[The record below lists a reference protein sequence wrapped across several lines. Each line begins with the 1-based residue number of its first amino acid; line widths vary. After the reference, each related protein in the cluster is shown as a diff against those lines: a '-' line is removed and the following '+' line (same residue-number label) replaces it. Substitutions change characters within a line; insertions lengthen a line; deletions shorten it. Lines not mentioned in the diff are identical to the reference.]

1 MKSNDI
7 KKKRRIRRKLSV
19 RKEISGT
26 PDKPRM
32 TVTKSLK
39 HIYAQ
44 IIDDE
49 RGNTLASASTLNKD
63 VAEKVTPKTKKI
75 EKSKLVG
82 AAIAKAAVE
91 KNIKKIAFDRNGYLY
106 HGRIKALAESAREN
120 GLEF

>member
-1 MKSNDI
+1 MKSNDL
-7 KKKRRIRRKLSV
+7 KKKRRLRRKLSV

-26 PDKPRM
+26 ADKPRM

-49 RGNTLASASTLNKD
+49 AGKTLASASTLNKD
-63 VAEKVTPKTKKI
+63 VAEKITPKTNKI

-82 AAIAKAAVE
+82 AAIAKLAVE
-91 KNIKKIAFDRNGYLY
+91 RNIKKIAFDRNGYLY
-106 HGRIKALAESAREN
+106 HGRIKAIADAAREN

>member
-49 RGNTLASASTLNKD
+49 HGNTLASASTLNKD

>member
-7 KKKRRIRRKLSV
+7 KKKRRLRRKLSV

-49 RGNTLASASTLNKD
+49 QGKTLAFASTLNKD

-82 AAIAKAAVE
+82 AAIAKAAIE
-91 KNIKKIAFDRNGYLY
+91 KNIKKVAFDRNGYLY
-106 HGRIKALAESAREN
+106 HGRIKALADAAREN

>member
-1 MKSNDI
+1 MKSDEI
-7 KKKRRIRRKLSV
+7 KKKRRLRRKLSV

-26 PDKPRM
+26 SDKPRM
-32 TVTKSLK
+32 TVTKTLK

-49 RGNTLASASTLNKD
+49 QGKTLAFASTLNKD
-63 VAEKVTPKTKKI
+63 VAEKVTPKTNKI

-82 AAIAKAAVE
+82 TAIAKAATE

-106 HGRIKALAESAREN
+106 HGRIKALADAAREN

>member
-1 MKSNDI
+1 M
-7 KKKRRIRRKLSV
+7 

-49 RGNTLASASTLNKD
+49 QGKTLAFASTLNKD

-82 AAIAKAAVE
+82 AAIAKAAIE
-91 KNIKKIAFDRNGYLY
+91 KNIKKVAFDRNGYLY
-106 HGRIKALAESAREN
+106 HGRIKALADAAREN